1 MPFRLSTDAFRTTFV
16 LAILLST
23 VVTLVEYS
31 GALGGPPHWPV
42 LALASVELT
51 AIVAFAFERWRRLAA
66 AVLFGV
72 FIIAFVAAAL
82 QGEIAARF
90 ILFAASAIYLQG
102 GARKVDRK
110 EPSFA

>member
-1 MPFRLSTDAFRTTFV
+1 MPIRMSTSSFRTSFI

-23 VVTLVEYS
+23 LVTLVEYS
-31 GALGGPPHWPV
+31 GALGGAAHLPV
-42 LALASVELT
+42 LALASVELV
-51 AIVAFAFERWRRLAA
+51 AIVAFAFERWRRIAA
-66 AVLFGV
+66 AVLFFV
-72 FIIAFVAAAL
+72 FVIAFVAAAL

-102 GARKVDRK
+102 SARKVDRK